1 MKEMPNRNS
10 VSNSGRTKEPGRADA
25 TLDRLLDGAQATF
38 SERGYHA
45 ANIQEICARSS
56 VGIGTFYAH
65 FAHKYELLQKLVV
78 ERAPL
83 AARLLSAEDLI
94 DRERLIGVIRKV
106 ADDAKMSGLWR
117 AWHEAMLE
125 EAEVTEFSAQWRNE
139 LIHMLAQKVAAAR
152 VLARSEGKHLAP
164 MVVAWSIITLT
175 RQLAIYD
182 RRGAPDVQ
190 ELAQLIEEL
199 VLGSLDVD

>member
-10 VSNSGRTKEPGRADA
+10 VSSSGRTKQPGRPDA

-65 FAHKYELLQKLVV
+65 FAHKHELLQKVVV

-94 DRERLIGVIRKV
+94 DRERLTGVIRTV
-106 ADDAKMSGLWR
+106 VDDAKMSGLWR

-125 EAEVTEFSAQWRNE
+125 EPEITEFSAVWRNDLIGE
-139 LIHMLAQKVAAAR
+139 LAVKVADAR
-152 VLARSEGKHLAP
+152 MLARSNKKHVAP
-164 MVVAWSIITLT
+164 MVVAWSIVTLT
-175 RQLAIYD
+175 RQLGIYD
-182 RRGAPDVQ
+182 RRGAPDVGD
-190 ELAQLIEEL
+190 LAQLIEEL

>member
-1 MKEMPNRNS
+1 MS
-10 VSNSGRTKEPGRADA
+10 ASGRSKAPGRPDA
-25 TLDRLLDGAQATF
+25 TLDRLLAGAQATF

-65 FAHKYELLQKLVV
+65 FAHKHELLQKLVV
-78 ERAPL
+78 ERAPV
-83 AARLLSAEDLI
+83 AARLFSAEDLT

-106 ADDAKMSGLWR
+106 ADDPRMSGLWR

-125 EAEVTEFSAQWRNE
+125 EAEIKEFSAVWRNE
-139 LIHMLAQKVAAAR
+139 LIAELALKVADAR
-152 VLARSEGKHLAP
+152 VLARSEAKRLSP

-199 VLGSLDVD
+199 VRGSLDVD